1 VIGSS
6 RAPRTGGSSR
16 PYADATAGLDQTG
29 PHTPG
34 RSALLV
40 DYLPRADF
48 PCPPLRNSELIRF
61 LGDHSPVGVMIA
73 LVGYTLRNVAWLDP
87 AIALPILLSVTVTI
101 GLQLWR
107 SNLVL
112 SLAGGTAV
120 HVALATTIAG
130 GFG

>member
-1 VIGSS
+1 MPDPFYVLTVVLVASAVTWS
-6 RAPRTGGSSR
+6 LRALPF
-16 PYADATAGLDQTG
+16 
-29 PHTPG
+29 
-34 RSALLV
+34 ALL
-40 DYLPRADF
+40 A
-48 PCPPLRNSELIRF
+48 PPRNSELIRF

-73 LVGYTLRNVAWLDP
+73 LVGYTLRTVAWLDP

-112 SLAGGTAV
+112 SLAGGSAV
-120 HVALATTIAG
+120 HVALATSIAG

>member
-1 VIGSS
+1 
-6 RAPRTGGSSR
+6 
-16 PYADATAGLDQTG
+16 
-29 PHTPG
+29 
-34 RSALLV
+34 
-40 DYLPRADF
+40 
-48 PCPPLRNSELIRF
+48 
-61 LGDHSPVGVMIA
+61 MIA

-120 HVALATTIAG
+120 HVALPTTIAG